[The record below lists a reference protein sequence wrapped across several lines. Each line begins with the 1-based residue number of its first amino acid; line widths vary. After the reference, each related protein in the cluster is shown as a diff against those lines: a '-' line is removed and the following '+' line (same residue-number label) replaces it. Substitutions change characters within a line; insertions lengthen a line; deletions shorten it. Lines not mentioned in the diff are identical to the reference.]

1 MKQSPFKITDF
12 IFADWAMSTTQ
23 KLNKKMTVLT
33 AYCPLPFD
41 GARQF
46 LFNPLAYEKYKKA
59 ILNEIS
65 QYAPILN
72 LDSRFIHDIRIQRWG
87 HSLPLAKTNFFSSN
101 DYQLVNHSFTNRIH
115 FANQDKYINP
125 AFESAFAAAESINL

>member
-1 MKQSPFKITDF
+1 MKDF
-12 IFADWAMSTTQ
+12 
-23 KLNKKMTVLT
+23 
-33 AYCPLPFD
+33 
-41 GARQF
+41 
-46 LFNPLAYEKYKKA
+46 LANLMLRSLRA
-59 ILNEIS
+59 HRWLS
-65 QYAPILN
+65 LN